1 MREVDGFRPVPSMLV
16 WRQVPFSVEAF
27 DRFKDWQRLLERQE
41 GRRVSNGEALERLIL
56 SHPQVR

>member
-1 MREVDGFRPVPSMLV
+1 MRRVDGEHPAPCVLV
-16 WRQVPFSVEAF
+16 RRQVPFSVEAF

-41 GRRVSNGEALERLIL
+41 GRRVSNGEALDRLIL